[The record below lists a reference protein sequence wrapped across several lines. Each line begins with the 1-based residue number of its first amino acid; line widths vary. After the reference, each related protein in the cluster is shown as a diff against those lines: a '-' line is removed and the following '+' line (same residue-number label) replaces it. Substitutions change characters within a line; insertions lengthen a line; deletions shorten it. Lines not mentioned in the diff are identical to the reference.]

1 LSQSND
7 WLAAG
12 FKNTDARCFGT
23 QPPGKIKS
31 EPHLPKASVAGRRRD
46 WLRHLLRLAV
56 KPPPQVTGHQID
68 GHGREHDNHAEPN
81 PPVAMRTSPK
91 RRMAV
96 INRAAIRISVRFMVV
111 LQFIHNS
118 DNPRVV
124 ALMDE
129 AGNGV
134 KPESKAK

>member
-1 LSQSND
+1 ML
-7 WLAAG
+7 W
-12 FKNTDARCFGT
+12 
-23 QPPGKIKS
+23 
-31 EPHLPKASVAGRRRD
+31 
-46 WLRHLLRLAV
+46 LAV

-68 GHGREHDNHAEPN
+68 RHGREHDNHAEPN
-81 PPVAMRTSPK
+81 PPVTMRTPPI

-111 LQFIHNS
+111 LKFIHNFV
-118 DNPRVV
+118 NPRVV
-124 ALMDE
+124 ALMDA